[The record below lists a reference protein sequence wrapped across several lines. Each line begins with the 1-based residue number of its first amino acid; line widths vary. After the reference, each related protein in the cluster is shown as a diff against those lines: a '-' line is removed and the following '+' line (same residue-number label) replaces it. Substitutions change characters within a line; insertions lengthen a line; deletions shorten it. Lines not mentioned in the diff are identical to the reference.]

1 MWTLKKIH
9 AEGLCAFHTLDWEL
23 PQGITTLI
31 FGDNLDNDSQ
41 RSNGSGKSALIEA
54 IAIGLIGDPLRK
66 ATINDIINDGMD
78 KTIVS
83 LEMHNAAENL
93 TMVIDRK
100 FNRKSPQSVEVTV
113 NGEKIAQPSVGD
125 YNKYIL
131 DTIGLSRE
139 DLVSSFVLSENK
151 YISFLSSRDTAKKE
165 LINRFSNGIMVD
177 EAIAAVE
184 EDIAPVKQSLAEA
197 ESKVSFLSGQVDA
210 LAEQIDSLAN
220 EASAAESRKEEQI
233 QTIQQSI
240 ANHRASIRLAN
251 ERIKEIDEDW
261 GKVETLESKFKD
273 IEESNLDFESAYK
286 RIASVWDTA
295 LLGELTDSTQHIAS
309 IRATINELLN
319 KQAQQSKII
328 AKHESSV
335 AELKHILNGA
345 ISDHKN
351 CKDKNSEEAIAIQ
364 KQIDGWKS
372 AIASSL
378 QTVNELLT
386 RKNKA
391 TRYIS
396 NLQQQ
401 LAGSIKCPNCG
412 HKWVVAS
419 EQPIDELKSSLEKA
433 QKRMSEIEAE
443 ISKATESSDK
453 AKALIQEANSKSVVL
468 DEEVT
473 EKAQAVSKARKNL
486 ADIEAA
492 LNRAVLEEQ
501 DNEMKLKRCQEK
513 LSMARTTMFDTV
525 FDAVD
530 NAINGFDRDTKIQ
543 ENDIAARKGTI
554 KSLELSL
561 KEIEETSPLDAV
573 APLKASLEAK
583 SKELAKATAHK
594 DDVEQELQRLTTQET
609 RFNEF
614 KTYLANTKIAALSQ
628 ITNEFLEQIG
638 SDIRISF
645 SGYTILKS
653 GKIRDKISIALLRD
667 GIDCGAFG
675 KFSKGERTRVE
686 LATILAL
693 QKLTNMSCPEGKG
706 LDLLV
711 LDEILEA
718 VDEDGLAAIFE
729 ALNGLHLTSLVVSHG
744 NIAENYPHKLIIHK
758 KNGVSFINGNQA

>member
-78 KTIVS
+78 ETSVS
-83 LEMHNAAENL
+83 LELHNAAENC

-100 FNRKSPQSVEVTV
+100 FSRKSPQSIEVTV

-139 DLVSSFVLSENK
+139 DIVSSFVLSENK

-210 LAEQIDSLAN
+210 LAEQIGSITN
-220 EASAAESRKEEQI
+220 EASTAELRKEEQI
-233 QTIQQSI
+233 QSIRQSI
-240 ANHRASIRLAN
+240 ENHRATIRLAN
-251 ERIKEIDEDW
+251 ERIKEIDTDW
-261 GKVETLESKFKD
+261 GKVEALESKFKD
-273 IEESNLDFESAYK
+273 IEEADLDFESAYK

-295 LLGELTDSTQHIAS
+295 LLGKLADSTQQIAS
-309 IRATINELLN
+309 IRSTINDLLDKQEL
-319 KQAQQSKII
+319 QSKEIK
-328 AKHESSV
+328 KHKTSV
-335 AELKHILNGA
+335 AKLKDILDVA
-345 ISDHKN
+345 ISELDN
-351 CKDKNSEEAIAIQ
+351 CKDKSSKEAAAIRKQVEE
-364 KQIDGWKS
+364 WKS

-391 TRYIS
+391 TRFIS

-412 HKWVVAS
+412 HEWVIAS
-419 EQPIDELKSSLEKA
+419 EQPIEELKASLNKA
-433 QKRMSEIEAE
+433 QKRMAEIEAE
-443 ISKATESSDK
+443 ILCATESSDK
-453 AKALIQEANSKSVVL
+453 AKALIQEANSKSVAL

-473 EKAQAVSKARKNL
+473 KKAQTVSKARKSLN
-486 ADIEAA
+486 DMEAA
-492 LNRAVLEEQ
+492 LNRAVSEEQ

-513 LSMARTTMFDTV
+513 LSMAHTTMFDAV

-543 ENDIAARKGTI
+543 ENDIAAREGTI
-554 KSLELSL
+554 KSLELSM
-561 KEIEETSPLDAV
+561 KEIEETSSLDAV
-573 APLKASLEAK
+573 APLKASLEIK
-583 SKELAKATAHK
+583 NKELAKAAANK
-594 DDVEQELQRLTTQET
+594 EDVEQELQRLTVQES

-729 ALNGLHLTSLVVSHG
+729 ALNNLHLTSLVVSHG